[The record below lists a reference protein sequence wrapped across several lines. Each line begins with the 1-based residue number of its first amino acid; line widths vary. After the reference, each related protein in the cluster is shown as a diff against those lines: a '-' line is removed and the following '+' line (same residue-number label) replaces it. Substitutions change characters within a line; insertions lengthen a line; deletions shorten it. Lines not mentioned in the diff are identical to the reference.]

1 MSSHSSYS
9 TWSHLK
15 VSKAPLLHLKNISRC
30 LQLHSKAPS
39 STMHGSKRPALPV
52 STRRLLQLFFS
63 FSFFLFLFT
72 FSSTS
77 TFADISVDNPA
88 TGKCCGTIS
97 ALTAVSANAALE
109 AAKSAAEGELHT
121 CIFIFHVFNMFIY
134 YIGWSSLQRYRGGWS
149 VLRTQIL
156 CCACAF
162 CILVKNCL
170 HKLCPWK
177 PLCFLS
183 TFACF
188 PLPLLSFF
196 LQAGARCRWTTALQ
210 QLQHMLPSS
219 VYGMFISF
227 FFPKIKRVRG
237 GSSAGV
243 VLRSATFDSDVT
255 IHLVL
260 PTRQVV

>member
-1 MSSHSSYS
+1 MVRVIDRAVLVCAFRKREREREGAVYVLLVLLFFIFIKKNWKLNQINYRWFILISSKVVFSYS

-121 CIFIFHVFNMFIY
+121 CIFIFHVFNMYLFI
-134 YIGWSSLQRYRGGWS
+134 ILGG
-149 VLRTQIL
+149 
-156 CCACAF
+156 
-162 CILVKNCL
+162 
-170 HKLCPWK
+170 
-177 PLCFLS
+177 LS
-183 TFACF
+183 
-188 PLPLLSFF
+188 PE
-196 LQAGARCRWTTALQ
+196 
-210 QLQHMLPSS
+210 
-219 VYGMFISF
+219 V
-227 FFPKIKRVRG
+227 
-237 GSSAGV
+237 
-243 VLRSATFDSDVT
+243 
-255 IHLVL
+255 
-260 PTRQVV
+260 